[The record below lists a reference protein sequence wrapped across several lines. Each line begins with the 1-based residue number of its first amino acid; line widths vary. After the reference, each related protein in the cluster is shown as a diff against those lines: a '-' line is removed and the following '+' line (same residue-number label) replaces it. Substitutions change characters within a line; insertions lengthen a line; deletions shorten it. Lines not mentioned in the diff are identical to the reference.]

1 MALMAPVDVLYSAA
15 EGRNARKRRGG
26 KREKARVGG
35 RDGLPECLQ
44 MYFISPLL
52 SKIYLST
59 AILLTGALRSS
70 LRHPS
75 SLLSLHCPPPLA
87 RLAGSR

>member
-1 MALMAPVDVLYSAA
+1 MALTAPVDVLYSAV
-15 EGRNARKRRGG
+15 EGRNTRKRRG
-26 KREKARVGG
+26 KREKVRVGG
-35 RDGLPECLQ
+35 RDELPECLQ

-59 AILLTGALRSS
+59 AILLTGALCSS